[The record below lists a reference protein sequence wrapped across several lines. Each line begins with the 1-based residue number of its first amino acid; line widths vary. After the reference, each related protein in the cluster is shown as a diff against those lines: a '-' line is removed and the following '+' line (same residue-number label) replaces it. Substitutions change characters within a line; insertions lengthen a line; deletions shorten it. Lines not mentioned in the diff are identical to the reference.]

1 MVERVSGDP
10 AVVSPES
17 RLVTVPLQR
26 SDQAVDILVALR
38 DQGIAVDSVSVQK
51 PSLDEVFLALTGHDT
66 ADDPTPETTPELE
79 TVR

>member
-1 MVERVSGDP
+1 M
-10 AVVSPES
+10 
-17 RLVTVPLQR
+17 PLQR
-26 SDQAVDILVALR
+26 SDQAVDVLVALR

-66 ADDPTPETTPELE
+66 AEADDPTTTATTPELE